1 METIYLIT
9 KTLEVNSENQF
20 RRAPSSW
27 AASAEEAR
35 ETLSRT
41 IERFREIHS
50 DLEVLDQ
57 TNNSL
62 HILYTDEQG
71 QENYISYW
79 VHRVSRSDIAW

>member
-9 KTLEVNSENQF
+9 KTLEVNSENLF

-27 AASAEEAR
+27 AASAEEASEILYKTR
-35 ETLSRT
+35 EKLRL
-41 IERFREIHS
+41 IHS

-71 QENYISYW
+71 QKNYASYW